1 MDEKLSLFKNSV
13 LFVGVIK
20 TFKVIYYTS
29 LSGLEKVLMGR
40 QRIFLHADLTQ
51 LEEMS
56 MQYITPPQ
64 RRQQTDTLRETQRT
78 GENELFIPDTKTGE
92 K

>member
-1 MDEKLSLFKNSV
+1 ME
-13 LFVGVIK
+13 
-20 TFKVIYYTS
+20 
-29 LSGLEKVLMGR
+29 R

-78 GENELFIPDTKTGE
+78 GENELFIPGTKTGE